1 MFRTSIVQLQDRSYA
16 VCCNL
21 VCLDTSCCYEGERRT
36 ALQSSA
42 LTVSPLS
49 HLPSP
54 VPTKSNLNLAD
65 SLPTAISDPDLC
77 RYIKF
82 LVPNFMSNLLCWEV
96 IQKDLSTSC
105 CNILQHAEFFYDAE
119 ILSPRSTTNLE
130 DHPSS
135 ALRYCSYIL
144 VIIRHIRRTAFTLS
158 LFIDTIT
165 NIMKIIKQLYPCSVM
180 SVHSVLSIH
189 VQCYCQCHNTDSRHW
204 P

>member
-1 MFRTSIVQLQDRSYA
+1 MFRTSIVHLQERSYA

-77 RYIKF
+77 PYIKF

-96 IQKDLSTSC
+96 IQKGLSTSC
-105 CNILQHAEFFYDAE
+105 CNILQHAEFFLRCGDFVPSFNHQSGGPPFFSSPLLLIYISNYPPYPEDCLYSVTIYWHYHKYYENYKTA
-119 ILSPRSTTNLE
+119 LSMFGHVSTF
-130 DHPSS
+130 S
-135 ALRYCSYIL
+135 
-144 VIIRHIRRTAFTLS
+144 
-158 LFIDTIT
+158 TIYT
-165 NIMKIIKQLYPCSVM
+165 R
-180 SVHSVLSIH
+180 SVLLS
-189 VQCYCQCHNTDSRHW
+189 VS
-204 P
+204 